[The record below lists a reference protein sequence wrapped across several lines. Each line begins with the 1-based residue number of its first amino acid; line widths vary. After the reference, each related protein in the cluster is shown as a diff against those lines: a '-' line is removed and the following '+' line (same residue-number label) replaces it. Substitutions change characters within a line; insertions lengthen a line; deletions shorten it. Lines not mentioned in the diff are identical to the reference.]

1 MREQLTTYNFKMMSG
16 LGYSGEGFEKS
27 KRAMG
32 LYVELCTRVYEMRYG
47 MDVYDVKWNE
57 YRKLSNGI
65 TEEEFKRLMSEES
78 IARTIEEL
86 YALTDTSK
94 GAIGVFDRLNY
105 LFETVMMIRGVLD
118 SGRRVIQL
126 DYTTRIGNKWNAL
139 SEISRGVVL
148 DYETGELLSLPYHKF
163 FNVNE
168 RDGSRLSEFDLSDRV
183 YVMEKLDGNMVHAFK
198 DGDGRVYYGTRSKV
212 TDSLHTDVAR
222 EWMERNV
229 NAEYLIGLLDA
240 GYTPLFELLFET
252 GHEYALKVSYGA
264 RELRLTAVRSR
275 ETGEYV
281 MPEELAGIANGLGIG
296 VASYEAEK
304 SMFDAWSDRD
314 TLTNIEGYVMVFGSG
329 LFVKVKSRDY
339 LAGSEVRMWEHDLSR
354 DAVTLWKIV
363 LDWMREGEEDDRIA
377 NLSTESMR
385 ADARVAVEELLDGL
399 REVTRV
405 YGLALAEYDV
415 ADRKAL
421 AKRFASEDR
430 YDKMEQAI
438 MFKLFGGNSLKM
450 RDVPEDVLARYLG

>member
-1 MREQLTTYNFKMMSG
+1 MTDFNFKMMSG

-27 KRAMG
+27 KRAMA
-32 LYVELCTRVYEMRYG
+32 LYVELCKRVLENRHG
-47 MDVYDVKWNE
+47 VSLYDVPWSE
-57 YRKLSNGI
+57 YRKLLNGI
-65 TEEEFKRLMSEES
+65 TATEFDRLMASETG
-78 IARTIEEL
+78 AATITEL
-86 YALTDTSK
+86 YELTDPSK
-94 GAIGVFDRLNY
+94 GAIGVYDRLNY
-105 LFETVMMIRGVLD
+105 LFETVMLIRSVLD
-118 SGRRVIQL
+118 SGRRVLQL

-148 DYETGELLSLPYHKF
+148 DDETGEILSLPYHKF

-183 YVMEKLDGNMVHAFK
+183 YVLEKLDGNMVHAFK
-198 DGDGRVYYGTRSKV
+198 DEDGRVYYGTRSKV
-212 TDSLHTDVAR
+212 INSLHTDVAR
-222 EWMERNV
+222 EWMEKNV
-229 NAEYLIGLLDA
+229 NGEYLVRLLDA
-240 GYTPLFELLFET
+240 GYTPLFELLFED
-252 GHEYALKVSYGA
+252 GHEYALKVSYEA

-275 ETGEYV
+275 MSGEYV
-281 MPEELAGIANGLGIG
+281 MPEELAEIASRLGVG
-296 VASYEAEK
+296 VATYEAEK
-304 SMFDAWSDRD
+304 SMFDAWRDRD
-314 TLTNIEGYVMVFGSG
+314 TVTNVEGYVLVFGSG

-385 ADARVAVEELLDGL
+385 EDALVAVEELLDGL

-405 YGLALAEYDV
+405 YRLALAEYDV
-415 ADRKAL
+415 ADRKEL
-421 AKRFASEDR
+421 AKRFAGEDR

-450 RDVPEDVLARYLG
+450 GDVPQNVLVRYLG